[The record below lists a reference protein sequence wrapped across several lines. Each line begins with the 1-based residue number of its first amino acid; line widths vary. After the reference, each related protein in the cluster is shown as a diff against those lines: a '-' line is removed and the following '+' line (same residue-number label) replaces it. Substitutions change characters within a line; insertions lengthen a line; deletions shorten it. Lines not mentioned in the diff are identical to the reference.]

1 MNPSF
6 PIGDFDYDT
15 EYKAED
21 APKYIAEIEALPARL
36 KEEIESV
43 PESFL
48 NTPYRT
54 GGWSVRKVMHH
65 ICDSHLNAF
74 IRIKNTLTE
83 DHPTIKPYEQHL
95 WAEQGDYEDVSVEDA
110 LIFIEILHKKMVATL
125 KRLTTEELNRTLH
138 HPADEKYPD
147 TLVGVIALY
156 AWHGNHHLAHIQ
168 LVTRPN
174 R

>member
-6 PIGDFDYDT
+6 PIGDFDYSIK
-15 EYKAED
+15 YKAED
-21 APKYIAEIEALPARL
+21 APTYIAEIEALPARM

-43 PESFL
+43 PISCL
-48 NTPYRT
+48 NTPYRV
-54 GGWSVRKVMHH
+54 GSWSIRKVIHH
-65 ICDSHLNAF
+65 VCDSHLNAF

-125 KRLTTEELNRTLH
+125 KRLTAEELNRTLH

-147 TLVGVIALY
+147 TLVGVLALY
-156 AWHGNHHLAHIQ
+156 AWHGNHHLGHIQ
-168 LVTRPN
+168 LVTRSN
-174 R
+174 Q

>member
-6 PIGDFDYDT
+6 PIGDFDYNAT
-15 EYKAED
+15 YRVED
-21 APKYIAEIEALPARL
+21 APLYIAEIEALPARL

-48 NTPYRT
+48 GTPYRV
-54 GGWSVRKVMHH
+54 GGWSVKKVMHH

-95 WAEQGDYEDVSVEDA
+95 WAEHGDYEDVSVEDA

-125 KRLTTEELNRTLH
+125 KRLTPKELNRTLY
-138 HPADEKYPD
+138 HPADEQYPD
-147 TLVGVIALY
+147 TLVGVVALY

-168 LVTRPN
+168 LVTKPTR
-174 R
+174 